1 MTALPSYDL
10 GPEAE
15 AFRAEVQEWL
25 KANWTPKTAS
35 ERATFYLDF
44 DPAVSR
50 LLGEQG
56 WIGLGWP
63 RDAGGQGRSA
73 FEQLVFHEEM
83 TRAGLPVGGHIAV
96 RDIVGPTLIEFGTPE
111 QKAEFLPAFHR
122 GERPFC
128 FGYSEPESGSD
139 LASLRTSAVRDGEG
153 WVINGQKLWTTW
165 GDKAEYVLLA
175 ARTDPKAAVP
185 QAGISIFMVPMKS
198 KGITVRPSMA
208 LYGHVFCTVF
218 YDDVRVPDSALL
230 GGLNNGWKVVNHALA
245 VERISMGAAVAGVR
259 QLFDELT
266 DYIRTT
272 VLARDGA
279 VRDRIGQLA
288 SEIEVARQ
296 LALRSVAMAESGAM
310 SLSDAAMCK
319 VYTSELAERLTEAAI
334 DILGVN
340 ATLLGGSHGV
350 ILRGQIVQ
358 LLTHAI
364 NQVIGGGTNEIQ
376 RSAIA
381 LRGLG
386 LPR

>member
-1 MTALPSYDL
+1 MTALPGYDL
-10 GPEAE
+10 GPQAE
-15 AFRAEVQEWL
+15 AMRTEVRDWL
-25 KANWTPKTAS
+25 KTRWIQQAAPD
-35 ERATFYLDF
+35 RATFYLDF

-50 LLGEQG
+50 QLGEQG

-63 RDAGGQGRSA
+63 IEAGGQGRSA

-83 TRAGLPVGGHIAV
+83 CRAGVPVGGHIAV

-111 QKAEFLPAFHR
+111 QKAEFLPAFLR

-139 LASLRTSAVRDGEG
+139 LASLRTSAVRDGDG
-153 WVINGQKLWTTW
+153 WIINGQKLWTTW

-175 ARTDPKAAVP
+175 ARTDPEAAVP
-185 QAGISIFMVPMKS
+185 QAGISIFMVPMNS

-218 YDDVRVPDSALL
+218 YDDVRVPQSALL
-230 GGLNNGWKVVNHALA
+230 GGVNNGWKVVNHALG

-259 QLFDELT
+259 QFFDELT
-266 DYIRTT
+266 DYLRTT
-272 VLARDGA
+272 DLANDGA
-279 VRDRIGQLA
+279 VRDRIGMLA
-288 SEIEVARQ
+288 AEIEVARQ
-296 LALRSVAMAESGAM
+296 LALHSVALAESGVM
-310 SLSDAAMCK
+310 SLADAAMCK

-340 ATLLGGSHGV
+340 ATLLGGAPGV
-350 ILRGQIVQ
+350 ILRGQVVQ
-358 LLTHAI
+358 LLTHAV

-381 LRGLG
+381 QRGLG